1 MNFNLDLIGGILI
14 NALVSAEKAP
24 VLAFLQS
31 IHDKDSDEYKA
42 LIFAANYGIKKAK
55 TATDK
60 TTTKLDDEALA
71 AIQDI
76 LKSSADANGITL

>member
-24 VLAFLQS
+24 VLALLQS
-31 IHDKDSDEYKA
+31 IYDKDADQYKA
-42 LIFAANYGIKKAK
+42 LIYTANYGLKKAK

-60 TTTKLDDEALA
+60 TATKLDDEALSALQGVLTDSA
-71 AIQDI
+71 A
-76 LKSSADANGITL
+76 ANGITL

>member
-1 MNFNLDLIGGILI
+1 MNLDLIGGILI
-14 NALVSAEKAP
+14 SAIVSAEKAP

-31 IHDKDSDEYKA
+31 IHDKDADEYKA
-42 LIFAANYGIKKAK
+42 LIFAANYGLKKAK

-60 TTTKLDDEALA
+60 TGTKLDDQAVA

-76 LKSSADANGITL
+76 LSSSASANGITL